1 MKSKDVPN
9 PEQPKSQADFWKNRK
24 QYDNVKYNINYFFG
38 PPIARII
45 VPQDIIDGLN
55 KTLDR
60 KLEEQYRTHGDRL
73 VGQIN
78 HEPDLSLADL
88 DESGAAHFF
97 HSCTASFVN
106 NIMMTRFGQ
115 EFQKN
120 YSTTVLYKSAWGVC
134 QFQNEYNPVHFHT
147 ACNISSVMYLK
158 IPKYEKRWN
167 ESRPYKGNDVDGCIE
182 FVDGVTDLMG
192 LQMGTYRHT
201 PKVGE
206 LFLFPSNLLH
216 TVYPFKGDGER
227 RSLAF
232 NMSYQVRRKN
242 DGVVVSG
249 FEDPTG
255 LAPNGMGSALIPQ
268 SVFNT
273 LPENTQEIMK
283 KNAN

>member
-78 HEPDLSLADL
+78 HEPDLSLTDL

-97 HSCTASFVN
+97 HSCTASFVQ
-106 NIMMTRFGQ
+106 NIMTTRCGQ
-115 EFQKN
+115 QFQKTH
-120 YSTTVLYKSAWGVC
+120 STTVLYKSAWGVC

-167 ESRPYKGNDVDGCIE
+167 ESRPYKGNDVAGFIE
-182 FVDGVTDLMG
+182 FVD
-192 LQMGTYRHT
+192 
-201 PKVGE
+201 
-206 LFLFPSNLLH
+206 
-216 TVYPFKGDGER
+216 
-227 RSLAF
+227 
-232 NMSYQVRRKN
+232 
-242 DGVVVSG
+242 
-249 FEDPTG
+249 
-255 LAPNGMGSALIPQ
+255 
-268 SVFNT
+268 
-273 LPENTQEIMK
+273 
-283 KNAN
+283 

>member
-24 QYDNVKYNINYFFG
+24 KYDNVKYNINYFFG

-232 NMSYQVRRKN
+232 NMGYQVRRKN

-255 LAPNGMGSALIPQ
+255 LAPNGMGASLIPQ
-268 SVFNT
+268 SVFRQMPKNQ
-273 LPENTQEIMK
+273 QEK
-283 KNAN
+283 LTKNAS